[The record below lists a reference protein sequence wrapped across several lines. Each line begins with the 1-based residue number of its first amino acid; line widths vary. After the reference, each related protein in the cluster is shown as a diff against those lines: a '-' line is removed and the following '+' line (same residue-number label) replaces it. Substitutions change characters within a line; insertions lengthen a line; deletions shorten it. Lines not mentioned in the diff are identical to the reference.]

1 METEV
6 RRRRRLSGAEK
17 MAVLKKHLKGK
28 APVSQVCVENG
39 IAPSQFHKWQEELFE
54 NGSLVFERGPDAGS
68 ANKALLAENAEL
80 KRQLEYKTKVLFELM
95 EEHVRTKKKLG
106 LS

>member
-1 METEV
+1 VSAEV

-28 APVSQVCVENG
+28 ASVSQVCSESR
-39 IAPSQFHKWQEELFE
+39 IQPSQFHKWQEELFE
-54 NGSLVFERGPDAGS
+54 NGSVVFERGSEGA
-68 ANKALLAENAEL
+68 AVNKALQAENAEL

-95 EEHVRTKKKLG
+95 EEHVKTKKKLG